1 MSHKAIGRIDQLT
14 AEARDIVDRLL
25 QVVAGFRASGKDDSD
40 VFAELG
46 HHAVEAR
53 YYSSH
58 FDDEDN
64 ADIAYLQLL
73 VYTVMRLERAERSP
87 EAS

>member
-1 MSHKAIGRIDQLT
+1 MSHKSAARVDQLT

-25 QVVAGFRASGKDDSD
+25 KVIAGYRAAGKDDSD

-53 YYSSH
+53 YYSSQ

-64 ADIAYLQLL
+64 ADMAYLQLL
-73 VYTVMRLERAERSP
+73 VYTLMRLEHAQR

>member
-1 MSHKAIGRIDQLT
+1 MSHKSVARIDQLG
-14 AEARDIVDRLL
+14 AEARDIIDRLL
-25 QVVAGFRASGKDDSD
+25 KVVAGYRADGKDDSE
-40 VFAELG
+40 VFADLG

-53 YYSSH
+53 YYSSQ

-73 VYTVMRLERAERSP
+73 VYTLMRLEVAER
-87 EAS
+87 EADQ